1 MTDVQ
6 NESIATGS
14 EDKPR
19 IRLDETLSPGKMLRS
34 AREQAGVE
42 VEVLATTMKVPP
54 QRILE
59 LENDDLSNMP
69 GVFFARGL
77 AANICRFL
85 GVEAQPVLAR
95 MPSDKPHIH
104 TDDES
109 INAPISNSRFG
120 AGMRAGMGLPLW
132 AIAAV
137 VALAI
142 GAVLLFLLPTFSAKW
157 EGTSVET
164 ASAPASA
171 ADAAPAVVGQL
182 APAPAAATTLAP
194 APTLAPAS
202 AVAPAATTLQPA
214 AAVGTTLT
222 PASAAASA
230 PVVSSSTGL
239 VFRASGETW
248 VQVRNQNNRTV
259 FERTLA
265 AGEEQTVPVDTYP
278 IRVTIGRA
286 ENIQQLLD
294 RGQTFDLAG
303 VARTG
308 VARFQIQ

>member
-6 NESIATGS
+6 NEFPATGS
-14 EDKPR
+14 QDKPR
-19 IRLDETLSPGKMLRS
+19 IRLDEHLSPGKMLRS
-34 AREQAGVE
+34 AREQAGVQM
-42 VEVLATTMKVPP
+42 EVLATALKVPP
-54 QRILE
+54 QRIQDLE
-59 LENDDLSNMP
+59 SDDLSAMP

-77 AANICRFL
+77 AANICRYL
-85 GVEAQPVLAR
+85 GIDAQPVLSR

-109 INAPISNSRFG
+109 INAPINQSRFG
-120 AGMRAGMGLPLW
+120 AGMRGGMGLPLW
-132 AIAAV
+132 AIAL
-137 VALAI
+137 VAALVI

-157 EGTSVET
+157 TSASAASAVASAPAAPTVTGQLAPAAGTTLAPALAPAPASAAAPALQPAAPAAVT
-164 ASAPASA
+164 LTPASAPASA
-171 ADAAPAVVGQL
+171 A
-182 APAPAAATTLAP
+182 ATS
-194 APTLAPAS
+194 S
-202 AVAPAATTLQPA
+202 A
-214 AAVGTTLT
+214 
-222 PASAAASA
+222 
-230 PVVSSSTGL
+230 GL

-248 VQVRNQNNRTV
+248 VQVRDQNNRTV

-265 AGEEQTVPVDTYP
+265 AGQEQAVPVAAYP

-308 VARFQIQ
+308 VARFQLQ